1 MPNSLPKLEEMMRTL
16 VAIPSI
22 SSVNPLFDMSNESVI
37 NQLAQWA
44 ETAGYRVKI
53 SAVTAKPGH
62 FNMVARLGQG
72 SGGLVLSGHTDTV
85 PCDEHLWASDPFN
98 LTLKD
103 NKFYGLGSTDMKSFL
118 AMALQASIKFKNTK
132 FHSPLTILA
141 TADEESGMMGAK
153 ALVDDGKNLGEFA
166 VIGEPTG
173 LKPIRMHKGIFMEG
187 VRIQG
192 SSGHSSDPALGANA
206 MEAMYTVLGEILSF
220 RTELQ
225 SRYHNDA
232 FQIPV
237 PTLNLGHIHGG
248 DNPNRIC
255 GSCDLSVDVRP
266 LPGMDLEETR
276 NALRERIRSVV
287 DEAVYGLQFDTLF
300 DGIPAVETDAGSKI
314 VAATESLTGETAEAV
329 AFGTEAPYLKSMGM
343 DVVVLGP
350 GDINTAHQPNEF
362 VPVDQ
367 IGRTVDILESLI
379 QKFCID

>member
-1 MPNSLPKLEEMMRTL
+1 MSNSLPKLADMMRTL
-16 VAIPSI
+16 VSIPSI
-22 SSVNPLFDMSNESVI
+22 SSVNPQYDMSNESVI
-37 NQLAQWA
+37 NQLAEWA
-44 ETAGYRVKI
+44 ETAGFSVAI
-53 SAVTAKPGH
+53 TPVLAKPGH

-72 SGGLVLSGHTDTV
+72 TGGLVLSGHTDTV
-85 PCDEHLWASDPFN
+85 PCDEQLWDSDPFK

-118 AMALQASIKFKNTK
+118 AMALQASIKFKDAN

-153 ALVDDGKNLGEFA
+153 ALVDDGKNLGDFA
-166 VIGEPTG
+166 VIGEPTS

-187 VRIQG
+187 IRIQG
-192 SSGHSSDPALGANA
+192 RSGHSSDPSLGANA
-206 MEAMYTVLGEILSF
+206 MEAMHTVLGEILKF

-225 SRYHNDA
+225 SQYHNDA
-232 FQIPV
+232 FKIPV

-255 GSCDLSVDVRP
+255 GSCDLSIDVRP
-266 LPGMDLEETR
+266 LPGMDLDETR
-276 NALRERIRSVV
+276 NALRNRIRSVV
-287 DEAVYGLQFDTLF
+287 DDAVYGLQFDKLF
-300 DGIPAVETDAGSKI
+300 DGIPAVETDAGSAI
-314 VAATESLTGETAEAV
+314 VTATESLTGETAEAV
-329 AFGTEAPYLKSMGM
+329 AFGTEAPYLKSLGM

-367 IGRTVDILESLI
+367 IDRTVSILESLI
-379 QKFCID
+379 QRFCLD